1 MSEEN
6 EKMTAEQA
14 LVKLAE
20 LLNFSL
26 KEFKL
31 CDSVRAD
38 ILSIASNGVCIK
50 CGSVTDRCFCEN
62 DE

>member
-1 MSEEN
+1 MN
-6 EKMTAEQA
+6 NQTPDTKQA

-50 CGSVTDRCFCEN
+50 CGSVTSRCFCEN